1 LSSNEL
7 DEVKRGA
14 MSACRDGDRPSK
26 LGMLTVGVPLASES
40 VRPLR
45 RAKPR

>member
-1 LSSNEL
+1 
-7 DEVKRGA
+7 
-14 MSACRDGDRPSK
+14 MSAFSEGDSPSK
-26 LGMLTVGVPLASES
+26 LGMFTVGVPLASDS